1 MALES
6 VGKTDST
13 GDATSKVAG
22 AFNTAASAA
31 HGAVDKAGQAADQVI
46 EKAKSTAENIRD
58 AAHGAV
64 DKAVGATTPAA
75 KWIEQK
81 ELYAREKEQA
91 LVKATS
97 EFVLASPVKALA
109 ISFVAGLLIGRILL

>member
-13 GDATSKVAG
+13 GEVTSKVAS
-22 AFNTAASAA
+22 ASNTAASTA
-31 HGAVDKAGQAADQVI
+31 HGAVDKAGKAADQALD
-46 EKAKSTAENIRD
+46 KAKSTAEHVRD

-64 DKAVGATTPAA
+64 DRAVGATTPAA

-97 EFVLASPVKALA
+97 EFVAASPVKALA